1 MCLIPCWIKRT
12 IWQKSMWMLLN
23 VNVSCCSAHVENVW
37 FLTLSSA
44 LSRIWLSGMAPSR
57 LNQRSSTRSFSFSS
71 SLSGS
76 TSEPRARP
84 QLWESYTHQTHIKY
98 TPEQKESCHYCP
110 SDINAQLKINIYW
123 KMQLLTLTTSVSSVG
138 LWIRK
143 WKASSHCGEVERLK
157 T

>member
-1 MCLIPCWIKRT
+1 MAKKYVDVAECKCVLLLSTCWKY
-12 IWQKSMWMLLN
+12 
-23 VNVSCCSAHVENVW
+23 VW

-44 LSRIWLSGMAPSR
+44 LNRIWLSGMAPSR

-76 TSEPRARP
+76 TSEPRAWP

-98 TPEQKESCHYCP
+98 TPEQKKYTPEQKKLCQYCP
-110 SDINAQLKINIYW
+110 SDINAYLKINIYC
-123 KMQLLTLTTSVSSVG
+123 KMQLLTLTTSMSSDG